1 MPDDRQRSSR
11 SLRSKFILL
20 CVPSL
25 SLVLAG
31 MGYSQYSSQEKEM
44 TASLTAAIE
53 STTARLAANLAFPVW
68 NLYKDQAFNQ
78 LLVEMSSG
86 DIESIVVRDES
97 GAFFSGVIRRGGKPV
112 ALQEAPS
119 LSERLGKKQFDI
131 RYENKTIAKGEIFF
145 SRDRLE
151 KALQQQMRGSLV
163 QILVVDL
170 LLSTILVLILSA
182 LVTGP
187 IQRLRLAAEEA
198 VRTGDLRQEIA
209 MTARDEVGAL
219 AAAIGEMMANL
230 RQRTEEA
237 KAIATGNLTVD
248 IAVASERD
256 AFGNAFRQMAAEL
269 QKVVREVGRVSEEVA
284 NGSDQINDAG
294 QNLSQ
299 GATEQ
304 ASSISEI
311 SSSLGKIGLQS
322 KSNADTA
329 SEANQR
335 VTEAKEAAQGG
346 VTQMK
351 TMVAAMQDINASSQ
365 EIAKIIKVIDDI
377 AFQTNLLALNAAVE
391 AARAGKHGKGF
402 AVVAEEV
409 RNLAGRSAKAASET
423 ARMIGESGKKVEN
436 GLVVAN
442 AMSAAFDQIASSVAR
457 TSENIGAIASASREQ
472 AQGISGISKGLGEI
486 DQVTQR
492 TAASAE
498 ETASASEELRSAAA
512 LLVDLIK
519 RFKIGERGHSEVA
532 ARKTSN
538 PLSPPM
544 KRAAGLPARGTRD
557 GGGKL
562 GAAALFEQKFLE

>member
-1 MPDDRQRSSR
+1 MLDDRQRSSR

-44 TASLTAAIE
+44 TASLTAAVE
-53 STTARLAANLAFPVW
+53 STTSRLAANLAFPVW

-78 LLVEMSSG
+78 LLVEMSLG
-86 DIESIVVRDES
+86 DIESIVVRDEN
-97 GAFFSGVIRRGGKPV
+97 GAFFSGVIRRDGKPV

-131 RYENKTIAKGEIFF
+131 SYESKTIAKGEIFF

-151 KALQQQMRGSLV
+151 KALQQQMRGTLV

-187 IQRLRLAAEEA
+187 IQRLRLAAEA
-198 VRTGDLRQEIA
+198 VVRTGDLGQEIA
-209 MTARDEVGAL
+209 MTSQDEVGAL
-219 AAAIGEMMANL
+219 AAAIGEMMTNL

-237 KAIATGNLTVD
+237 KAIASGNLTVA

-256 AFGNAFRQMAAEL
+256 AFGNAFRQMATEL
-269 QKVVREVGRVSEEVA
+269 QEVVREVGRVSEEVA
-284 NGSDQINDAG
+284 NGSDQISDAG
-294 QNLSQ
+294 QTLSQ

-351 TMVAAMQDINASSQ
+351 NMVAAMQDINASSQ

-498 ETASASEELRSAAA
+498 ETASASEELRGAAA
-512 LLVDLIK
+512 LLVNLIK
-519 RFKIGERGHSEVA
+519 RFEIGERGGLEVA
-532 ARKTSN
+532 ARGKSN
-538 PLSPPM
+538 TLSPPM
-544 KRAAGLPARGTRD
+544 KRAAGHLARGTRD
-557 GGGKL
+557 AGGKL
-562 GAAALFEQKFLE
+562 SAAALLEQKFLE